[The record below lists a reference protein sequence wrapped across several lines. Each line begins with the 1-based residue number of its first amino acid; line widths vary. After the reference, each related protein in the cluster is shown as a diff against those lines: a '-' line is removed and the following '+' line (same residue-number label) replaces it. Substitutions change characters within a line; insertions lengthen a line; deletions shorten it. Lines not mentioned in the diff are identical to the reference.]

1 MSSQRESAG
10 NRCASDQPELSTKYF
25 CLIQELRHSTIYNN
39 MLYSTHQLTTNQLT
53 TTKTFKSNYQLDQH
67 SSGGLVMTS
76 SKKELKERENQQRL
90 ARAIETL
97 DSITRNSDIQK
108 SIRNMIREVLSALQ
122 DEKSGSLSVRAANA
136 VSLLDN
142 ATQSPQ
148 MQSHIRTM
156 LWQVVSTLE
165 SIRE

>member
-1 MSSQRESAG
+1 
-10 NRCASDQPELSTKYF
+10 
-25 CLIQELRHSTIYNN
+25 
-39 MLYSTHQLTTNQLT
+39 
-53 TTKTFKSNYQLDQH
+53 
-67 SSGGLVMTS
+67 MTS
-76 SKKELKERENQQRL
+76 SKRELKEKENQQRL

-97 DSITRNSDIQK
+97 DSITRN
-108 SIRNMIREVLSALQ
+108 MIREVLLTLK
-122 DEKSGSLSVRAANA
+122 DEKSGSVSVRAANA
-136 VSLLDN
+136 ISLLDS

>member
-1 MSSQRESAG
+1 MQHRQVS
-10 NRCASDQPELSTKYF
+10 
-25 CLIQELRHSTIYNN
+25 LRPA
-39 MLYSTHQLTTNQLT
+39 
-53 TTKTFKSNYQLDQH
+53 TTKTFKSNWQVDKQSRLEARI
-67 SSGGLVMTS
+67 MTS
-76 SKKELKERENQQRL
+76 SKRELKEKENQQRL

-108 SIRNMIREVLSALQ
+108 SIRNMIKEVLLTLK
-122 DEKSGSLSVRAANA
+122 DEKSGSVSVRAANA
-136 VSLLDN
+136 ISLLDS

>member
-1 MSSQRESAG
+1 
-10 NRCASDQPELSTKYF
+10 
-25 CLIQELRHSTIYNN
+25 
-39 MLYSTHQLTTNQLT
+39 
-53 TTKTFKSNYQLDQH
+53 
-67 SSGGLVMTS
+67 MTSS
-76 SKKELKERENQQRL
+76 SKKELKEKENQQRH

-108 SIRNMIREVLSALQ
+108 SIRNMIKEVLLTLK
-122 DEKSGSLSVRAANA
+122 DEKSGSVSVRAANA
-136 VSLLDN
+136 ISLLDS

>member
-1 MSSQRESAG
+1 
-10 NRCASDQPELSTKYF
+10 
-25 CLIQELRHSTIYNN
+25 
-39 MLYSTHQLTTNQLT
+39 
-53 TTKTFKSNYQLDQH
+53 
-67 SSGGLVMTS
+67 MTS
-76 SKKELKERENQQRL
+76 SKKELKEKENQQRL
-90 ARAIETL
+90 SRATETL

-108 SIRNMIREVLSALQ
+108 SIRNMIKEVLLALR
-122 DEKSGSLSVRAANA
+122 DEKSGSVSVRAANA
-136 VSLLDN
+136 ISLLDS

>member
-1 MSSQRESAG
+1 M
-10 NRCASDQPELSTKYF
+10 
-25 CLIQELRHSTIYNN
+25 
-39 MLYSTHQLTTNQLT
+39 
-53 TTKTFKSNYQLDQH
+53 
-67 SSGGLVMTS
+67 MTS
-76 SKKELKERENQQRL
+76 SRKELKEKENQQRL
-90 ARAIETL
+90 LRAIETL
-97 DSITRNSDIQK
+97 DSITKNSDIQK
-108 SIRNMIREVLSALQ
+108 SIRNMLKEVLIALR

-136 VSLLDN
+136 ISLLDS

>member
-1 MSSQRESAG
+1 M
-10 NRCASDQPELSTKYF
+10 
-25 CLIQELRHSTIYNN
+25 
-39 MLYSTHQLTTNQLT
+39 TT
-53 TTKTFKSNYQLDQH
+53 
-67 SSGGLVMTS
+67 
-76 SKKELKERENQQRL
+76 SKRELKEKENQLRL
-90 ARAIETL
+90 ARAVETL

-108 SIRNMIREVLSALQ
+108 SIRNMIKEVLLALK

-136 VSLLDN
+136 ISLLDS

>member
-1 MSSQRESAG
+1 
-10 NRCASDQPELSTKYF
+10 
-25 CLIQELRHSTIYNN
+25 
-39 MLYSTHQLTTNQLT
+39 
-53 TTKTFKSNYQLDQH
+53 
-67 SSGGLVMTS
+67 MTS
-76 SKKELKERENQQRL
+76 SKKELKEKENQQRL

-108 SIRNMIREVLSALQ
+108 SIRNMIKEVLLALR
-122 DEKSGSLSVRAANA
+122 DEKGG
-136 VSLLDN
+136 SLLDS

>member
-1 MSSQRESAG
+1 MTSS
-10 NRCASDQPELSTKYF
+10 
-25 CLIQELRHSTIYNN
+25 
-39 MLYSTHQLTTNQLT
+39 
-53 TTKTFKSNYQLDQH
+53 
-67 SSGGLVMTS
+67 S
-76 SKKELKERENQQRL
+76 SKKELKEKENQQRL

-108 SIRNMIREVLSALQ
+108 SIRNMIKEVLLTLK
-122 DEKSGSLSVRAANA
+122 DEKSGSVSVRAANA
-136 VSLLDN
+136 ISLLDS

>member
-1 MSSQRESAG
+1 MEA
-10 NRCASDQPELSTKYF
+10 C
-25 CLIQELRHSTIYNN
+25 II
-39 MLYSTHQLTTNQLT
+39 TT
-53 TTKTFKSNYQLDQH
+53 
-67 SSGGLVMTS
+67 
-76 SKKELKERENQQRL
+76 SKRELKEKENQQRL
-90 ARAIETL
+90 ARAVETL

-108 SIRNMIREVLSALQ
+108 SIRNMIKEVLLALK

-136 VSLLDN
+136 ISLLDS

>member
-1 MSSQRESAG
+1 MNARRRERTG
-10 NRCASDQPELSTKYF
+10 LTSTK
-25 CLIQELRHSTIYNN
+25 
-39 MLYSTHQLTTNQLT
+39 
-53 TTKTFKSNYQLDQH
+53 
-67 SSGGLVMTS
+67 
-76 SKKELKERENQQRL
+76 KEQKERENNERL

-97 DSITRNSDIQK
+97 DAITKNNDVQK
-108 SIRNMIREVLSALQ
+108 SVRNMIKEVLMALK
-122 DEKSGSLSVRAANA
+122 DDKSGSVSVRAANA
-136 VSLLDN
+136 ISLLDS

>member
-1 MSSQRESAG
+1 M
-10 NRCASDQPELSTKYF
+10 
-25 CLIQELRHSTIYNN
+25 
-39 MLYSTHQLTTNQLT
+39 TT
-53 TTKTFKSNYQLDQH
+53 
-67 SSGGLVMTS
+67 
-76 SKKELKERENQQRL
+76 SKRELKEKENQQRL
-90 ARAIETL
+90 ARAVETL
-97 DSITRNSDIQK
+97 DAITRNSDIQK
-108 SIRNMIREVLSALQ
+108 SIRNMIKEVLLALK

-136 VSLLDN
+136 ISLLDS

>member
-1 MSSQRESAG
+1 M
-10 NRCASDQPELSTKYF
+10 
-25 CLIQELRHSTIYNN
+25 
-39 MLYSTHQLTTNQLT
+39 TT
-53 TTKTFKSNYQLDQH
+53 
-67 SSGGLVMTS
+67 
-76 SKKELKERENQQRL
+76 SKRELKEKENQQRL
-90 ARAIETL
+90 TRAVETL

-108 SIRNMIREVLSALQ
+108 SIRNMIKEVLLALR
-122 DEKSGSLSVRAANA
+122 DEKSGSVSVRAANA
-136 VSLLDN
+136 ISLLDS